1 MAATHADLFGDA
13 QLLAEIRREAFGDD
27 IGQNSWLT
35 LDEYD
40 RFIAWLNLRPGQQ
53 VLEVA
58 CGSGGPTLYLGDQT
72 DCNVVGIDAD
82 EHAVA
87 MACRLADGRRV
98 GSANFRAV
106 DANAPLPFDNGS
118 FDALV
123 CIDSLNRFPQRL
135 SMLWEWHRVVK
146 PGARVMFTDPAVIT
160 GPVSGEQL
168 AQRSGVGSFVFVPQG
183 TNEQLLELAGF
194 RPLSQQDVTG
204 NAALVSGRWHR
215 ARERHR
221 SELLDV
227 EGRERFE
234 GRQAFLA
241 VVHRLASERRLS
253 RVAYL
258 AEKPA
263 ASYTGVSCGNAASTS
278 DRLAYAGRNSAGQ
291 RTGRPLDSSMHAYS
305 TSARQS
311 VVPSTGRIN

>member
-1 MAATHADLFGDA
+1 MVATHADVFGDA
-13 QLLAEIRREAFGDD
+13 QTLAEIRHEAFGDD
-27 IGQNSWLT
+27 IGQNNWLT

-40 RFIAWLNLRPGQQ
+40 RFIAWLDLRPGQQ
-53 VLEVA
+53 ALDVA

-82 EHAVA
+82 GHAIA
-87 MACRLADGRRV
+87 MACRLAAGRRA
-98 GSANFRAV
+98 GGADFRAV
-106 DANAPLPFDNGS
+106 DATAPLPFDNGS
-118 FDALV
+118 FDALL
-123 CIDSLNRFPQRL
+123 CIDSLNRFPHRL
-135 SMLWEWHRVVK
+135 STLWEWHRVMK
-146 PGARVMFTDPAVIT
+146 AGARVMFTDPAVIT

-168 AQRSGVGSFVFVPQG
+168 ARRSGAGCFVFVPQG

-194 RPLSQQDVTG
+194 RLLSQHDVTG

-221 SELLDV
+221 GELLGV
-227 EGRERFE
+227 EGREQFE

-258 AEKPA
+258 AEKPERM
-263 ASYTGVSCGNAASTS
+263 G
-278 DRLAYAGRNSAGQ
+278 
-291 RTGRPLDSSMHAYS
+291 
-305 TSARQS
+305 
-311 VVPSTGRIN
+311 